1 MYRSSLIVGRD
12 TTWHDMRRG
21 MMLAEL
27 LVVVA
32 LMALIF
38 AMATPLYAR
47 LHSSTQLREATRE
60 LMHTITLARTRAVA
74 RMNDAVH
81 GVYVQHTQY
90 TLFQGATYAGRDTSY
105 DRVTLVEPAVTL
117 TTTLT
122 GDEIRF
128 SRGLGAPHATGTIT
142 LTHAIHGTQTITID
156 NFGSVH

>member
-47 LHSSTQLREATRE
+47 LHSSTQLRDATRE
-60 LMHTITLARTRAVA
+60 LMQTITLAR
-74 RMNDAVH
+74 
-81 GVYVQHTQY
+81 
-90 TLFQGATYAGRDTSY
+90 
-105 DRVTLVEPAVTL
+105 
-117 TTTLT
+117 
-122 GDEIRF
+122 
-128 SRGLGAPHATGTIT
+128 
-142 LTHAIHGTQTITID
+142 
-156 NFGSVH
+156 